1 MNIYLIEPY
10 FTGSHQSW
18 AEGYAKSS
26 CHRVV
31 MLTMPGYFWKWRM
44 HGGAVTLAE
53 QLRAAMMSAHPPDV
67 LLVSDMIDVTTLLA
81 LTRDVTADLPIAFY
95 FHENQL
101 TYPPSPGSKR
111 DLHYGWINYV
121 SSLVSHA
128 IFFNSNYHLEAW
140 YDALPR
146 LLKHFPDFTQLETIE
161 PLRQRSQVLYPGI
174 ALSRLDQPA
183 NYPEIPLRG
192 QSGNGPLILWNHRW
206 EFDKKPTQFF
216 TLLERLAEMGY
227 AFELAIAGESFRN
240 KPTEFLEA
248 RERFGERIIHFGYAS
263 SEQYRALLQRSD
275 IVISTAIHEFFGIA
289 IIEAIYAGCCPLL
302 PHRLAYPEIILP
314 SWHQTVLYDNFG
326 DALHRLRKWLT
337 EGIPDTTKLK
347 AHVARFEWQKMAPI
361 YDRQLEQL
369 VKENKR

>member
-1 MNIYLIEPY
+1 
-10 FTGSHQSW
+10 
-18 AEGYAKSS
+18 
-26 CHRVV
+26 
-31 MLTMPGYFWKWRM
+31 
-44 HGGAVTLAE
+44 
-53 QLRAAMMSAHPPDV
+53 MMSAHPPDV

-337 EGIPDTTKLK
+337 EGIPDTTDLK

-369 VKENKR
+369 VKEKKR